1 MAIQDPEA
9 LGSRTGAIRGDD
21 QSGTNFFSPGSYRA
35 VAGFM
40 RSLSSVGRR
49 DCPHAAS
56 KHRSNFS
63 AFAFLCSDVWRLGIG
78 ELGSL
83 GTAPRESPGVH
94 SYVVYLSGDSLG
106 PVLPTLESRGVR
118 AVVSEPTGAAAA
130 RFVRHTMVGYADSL
144 DLSHRARY
152 LGLFALPL
160 GAYPGAAFLTMEALA
175 DKFNQ
180 ILRWERRKRRE
191 HTVAVVGCITLA
203 LAIIFLPLNVFLPN
217 QWLRWTVPGIFS
229 LVLAPWFFYRAKWR
243 HQNSTRAVAAL
254 DKELRLAECAVTAW
268 EIAGSGEPEGMKLL
282 VLHKAEATLRN
293 IEPRQIL
300 PRSVSWPMYGVLP
313 LLLLWLALL
322 WLDFD
327 RPYPEARHLSPR
339 NLAERVREYS
349 RELQDKAKGEGLRET
364 LKFGHELEKTAQ
376 KGIAQKTPDDSLRKE
391 VSGLAQKF
399 TIPAG
404 AREDNNSFPS
414 GETEQTLKDL
424 KTELEASRG
433 LQFPDGAKNSDEA
446 NQRWMERL
454 SGLPQLKRQ
463 FDGANPGSG
472 MGASELKA
480 FLDKLDQR
488 VTSELDRRALI
499 DAQQYLEQM
508 TKQGSSERGESY
520 ARSDASGEPDPSA
533 TGVREKSFSK
543 LPGKEP
549 GQQEADVR
557 SLPDFGSGPQTQ
569 VKGIL
574 GSGESSGLM
583 LKGNP
588 TAGKSAVADQDVVTS
603 YRRQAE
609 QELNSERVP
618 EDLKEMIKNYFLS
631 LGEVKTK

>member
-1 MAIQDPEA
+1 M
-9 LGSRTGAIRGDD
+9 
-21 QSGTNFFSPGSYRA
+21 
-35 VAGFM
+35 
-40 RSLSSVGRR
+40 
-49 DCPHAAS
+49 
-56 KHRSNFS
+56 
-63 AFAFLCSDVWRLGIG
+63 
-78 ELGSL
+78 
-83 GTAPRESPGVH
+83 ES
-94 SYVVYLSGDSLG
+94 
-106 PVLPTLESRGVR
+106 
-118 AVVSEPTGAAAA
+118 
-130 RFVRHTMVGYADSL
+130 
-144 DLSHRARY
+144 
-152 LGLFALPL
+152 
-160 GAYPGAAFLTMEALA
+160 LA
-175 DKFNQ
+175 DKFNEV
-180 ILRWERRKRRE
+180 LHWERRKRRE
-191 HTVAVVGCITLA
+191 QTLAVLGCITLA

-229 LVLAPWFFYRAKWR
+229 LVLAPWFFHRAKWR
-243 HQNSTRAVAAL
+243 HQNSARAVAAL
-254 DKELRLAECAVTAW
+254 DKELSLAECAVTAW
-268 EIAGSGEPEGMKLL
+268 EIAGSREAAGMERL
-282 VLHKAEATLRN
+282 VLHRADARLRN

-300 PRSVSWPMYGVLP
+300 PRSVSWPMYGVMP

-327 RPYPEARHLSPR
+327 RPYSDARHLSPR
-339 NLAERVREYS
+339 NLTERVREYS
-349 RELQDKAKGEGLRET
+349 RELQDKAKDEGLRET
-364 LKFGHELEKTAQ
+364 LKFGQELEKTAQ
-376 KGIAQKTPDDSLRKE
+376 KSLEQKTPEESLRKE

-399 TIPAG
+399 TIPPA
-404 AREDNNSFPS
+404 ARDDNNSFSS

-433 LQFPDGAKNSDEA
+433 FMQFPDGAKGTDEA

-463 FDGANPGSG
+463 LDGANPGSG

-480 FLDKLDQR
+480 FLDKLDQQVPR
-488 VTSELDRRALI
+488 ELDRRALI

-520 ARSDASGEPDPSA
+520 ARSDASGEPDPNA
-533 TGVREKSFSK
+533 AGLREKSFSK

-549 GQQEADVR
+549 GQQDADVR
-557 SLPDFGSGPQTQ
+557 SLPDLRSGPQTQ

-588 TAGKSAVADQDVVTS
+588 SAGKSAVADSDVVAS

>member
-1 MAIQDPEA
+1 
-9 LGSRTGAIRGDD
+9 
-21 QSGTNFFSPGSYRA
+21 
-35 VAGFM
+35 
-40 RSLSSVGRR
+40 
-49 DCPHAAS
+49 
-56 KHRSNFS
+56 
-63 AFAFLCSDVWRLGIG
+63 
-78 ELGSL
+78 
-83 GTAPRESPGVH
+83 
-94 SYVVYLSGDSLG
+94 
-106 PVLPTLESRGVR
+106 
-118 AVVSEPTGAAAA
+118 
-130 RFVRHTMVGYADSL
+130 
-144 DLSHRARY
+144 
-152 LGLFALPL
+152 
-160 GAYPGAAFLTMEALA
+160 MEALA
-175 DKFNQ
+175 KKFNEV
-180 ILRWERRKRRE
+180 LRWERRKRRE
-191 HTVAVVGCITLA
+191 QTLALVACITLA
-203 LAIIFLPLNVFLPN
+203 LAIIFLPLNVLLPN
-217 QWLRWTVPGIFS
+217 GWLRWTMPGIFF
-229 LVLAPWFFYRAKWR
+229 LALAPWFFYRAKWR
-243 HQNSTRAVAAL
+243 QQNSARAVAAL
-254 DKELRLAECAVTAW
+254 DKELSLAECAVTAW
-268 EIAGSGEPEGMKLL
+268 EIAGTDKAAGMELL
-282 VLHKAEATLRN
+282 VLHRAEARLRD

-300 PRSVSWPMYGVLP
+300 PRSVSRPMYGVMP

-327 RPYPEARHLSPR
+327 RPYPEARHLGPR

-349 RELQDKAKGEGLRET
+349 RELQDRAKGEGLRET
-364 LKFGHELEKTAQ
+364 LKFGQELEKTAQ
-376 KGIAQKTPDDSLRKE
+376 KSVEQKTPDDSLRKE

-404 AREDNNSFPS
+404 ARDDANSFPS
-414 GETEQTLKDL
+414 AETEQTLKDL

-433 LQFPDGAKNSDEA
+433 FGQFPDGAKDSDEA

-480 FLDKLDQR
+480 LLDKLDQQ
-488 VTSELDRRALI
+488 VTRELDRRALI

-520 ARSDASGEPDPSA
+520 ARSDASGEPDPNA
-533 TGVREKSFSK
+533 AGLREKSFSK

-549 GQQEADVR
+549 GQQDADVR
-557 SLPDFGSGPQTQ
+557 SLPDLRSGRQTQ
-569 VKGIL
+569 VKGML
-574 GSGESSGLM
+574 GTGESSGLM

-588 TAGKSAVADQDVVTS
+588 SAGKSSIADSDMVAS

>member
-1 MAIQDPEA
+1 ME
-9 LGSRTGAIRGDD
+9 
-21 QSGTNFFSPGSYRA
+21 
-35 VAGFM
+35 
-40 RSLSSVGRR
+40 
-49 DCPHAAS
+49 
-56 KHRSNFS
+56 
-63 AFAFLCSDVWRLGIG
+63 
-78 ELGSL
+78 
-83 GTAPRESPGVH
+83 
-94 SYVVYLSGDSLG
+94 
-106 PVLPTLESRGVR
+106 TL
-118 AVVSEPTGAAAA
+118 AN
-130 RFVRHTMVGYADSL
+130 
-144 DLSHRARY
+144 
-152 LGLFALPL
+152 
-160 GAYPGAAFLTMEALA
+160 
-175 DKFNQ
+175 KFNE

-191 HTVAVVGCITLA
+191 QTLALVACITLA
-203 LAIIFLPLNVFLPN
+203 LAIVFLPLNVFLPN
-217 QWLRWTVPGIFS
+217 GWLRWAVPGIFF

-243 HQNSTRAVAAL
+243 HQNSARAVAAL

-268 EIAGSGEPEGMKLL
+268 EIAGSGEAGDTELL
-282 VLHKAEATLRN
+282 VLHKAEARLRN

-300 PRSVSWPMYGVLP
+300 PRSVSWPMYGVMP
-313 LLLLWLALL
+313 LLLLWFAFL

-327 RPYPEARHLSPR
+327 RPYLEARHLSAR

-364 LKFGHELEKTAQ
+364 LKFGQELEKTAQ
-376 KGIAQKTPDDSLRKE
+376 KSVEQKTPDQSLRKE

-399 TIPAG
+399 TIPAA
-404 AREDNNSFPS
+404 ARDDNNSFPG

-433 LQFPDGAKNSDEA
+433 LVQFPDSAKDGDEA

-463 FDGANPGSG
+463 FNEANPGSG

-480 FLDKLDQR
+480 FLDKLDQQ
-488 VTSELDRRALI
+488 VTKELDRRALI

-508 TKQGSSERGESY
+508 TKQGSSERGENY

-533 TGVREKSFSK
+533 AGLREKSFSK

-549 GQQEADVR
+549 GQQDPDIR
-557 SLPDFGSGPQTQ
+557 SLPDLRSGSQTQ

-588 TAGKSAVADQDVVTS
+588 SAGKSAVADSDVVAS

-631 LGEVKTK
+631 LGEAKTK